1 MKFKALS
8 LLFPLQSAITEASK
22 FVDDVSYRH
31 DIPHGPNV
39 PADLAD
45 KEGTWQLN
53 ADGYPVAGQVLMDD
67 VGVGSASPALPLY
80 IGLYAL
86 VAVLIGLLPQLGL
99 GFAAPILL
107 LGYFIGFFCYFG
119 LFTTLFFAVVTLGSA
134 VVLPFAAGPLAMVGM
149 KTSFIQDILNLVPAF
164 APFAYYV
171 LRVRTRAS
179 ELAYQGTM
187 NARAIIRAPKAVM
200 NEERHIQALNAD
212 QDKSPLIIFGT
223 ATGALSFNGDSFAPD
238 QGLPVAMSEDDM
250 GTHMQIF
257 GSTGTGKTTE
267 LRTIIRSIA
276 N

>member
-8 LLFPLQSAITEASK
+8 LLFPLKSAIEEAQA
-22 FVDDVSYRH
+22 FVDDVSCRH

-53 ADGYPVAGQVLMDD
+53 GNGYPVAGQVLMDD
-67 VGVGSASPALPLY
+67 VGVGFSSPALPLY

-86 VAVLIGLLPQLGL
+86 VAVLVGLLPQLGL
-99 GFAAPILL
+99 GIAAPVLL
-107 LGYFIGFFCYFG
+107 LAYFIGFFCYFG
-119 LFTTLFFAVVTLGSA
+119 IFPTLLFALATVGASA
-134 VVLPFAAGPLAMVGM
+134 VLPFAGGAFSMVGM
-149 KTSFIQDILNLVPAF
+149 KTSFVQDIFNMVPAF
-164 APFAYYV
+164 APMVYLIFK
-171 LRVRTRAS
+171 TRNRGS

-187 NARAIIRAPKAVM
+187 NARAIIRAPKALM

-212 QDKSPLIIFGT
+212 EDKSPLIIFGT
-223 ATGALSFNGDSFAPD
+223 ATGALSFNGDSYAPD
-238 QGLPVAMSEDDM
+238 KGLPVAMSEEDIS
-250 GTHMQIF
+250 THMQVF

-267 LRTIIRSIA
+267 LRTILKSIA

>member
-8 LLFPLQSAITEASK
+8 LLFPLESAIVEASQ

-53 ADGYPVAGQVLMDD
+53 SNGYPVAGQVLMDD
-67 VGVGSASPALPLY
+67 VGVGSPSPALPLY

-86 VAVLIGLLPQLGL
+86 VAVLVGLLPQLGL
-99 GFAAPILL
+99 AVVAPALL
-107 LGYFIGFFCYFG
+107 LAYFIGFLSFFG
-119 LFTTLFFAVVTLGSA
+119 VWRTVMFALVTLGAST
-134 VVLPFAAGPLAMVGM
+134 VIPMLAGPLAAIGM
-149 KTSFIQDILNLVPAF
+149 KTSFVQDIFNLVPAF
-164 APFAYYV
+164 APLVYLF
-171 LRVRTRAS
+171 LRTRLRAS

-200 NEERHIQALNAD
+200 NEDRHIQALNAAM
-212 QDKSPLIIFGT
+212 DKSPLIVFGT
-223 ATGALSFNGDSFAPD
+223 ATGALTFNGDSFSPD
-238 QGLPVAMSEDDM
+238 AGLPVAMSENDIS
-250 GTHMQIF
+250 THMQIF

-267 LRTIIRSIA
+267 LRTIIKSIA